1 MILTTTTTLTPC
13 SWSDR
18 PTLKV
23 QELTV
28 VGAISPRARNW
39 AVPMHR
45 AFGIDVL
52 AYASVEAAY
61 A

>member
-1 MILTTTTTLTPC
+1 MILTTTKTLTPC

-28 VGAISPRARNW
+28 AGAISPRARNW
-39 AVPMHR
+39 AAVMHR
-45 AFGIDVL
+45 AFAIDVL
-52 AYASVEAAY
+52 TCPHCGVACA
-61 A
+61 